1 MVDFYLISLCLVS
14 GFHLLFGL
22 GNIFKF
28 PPYDPAN
35 FLVNGKPGTG
45 ATEIEKLLE
54 FVFGLW
60 YTGSITGVLLAFFS
74 GSSPALCGALVCPLY
89 YHTTVSIAALLFFDK
104 YKICNKR
111 KASGTVVGLFHAVMA
126 VMFGYILYMS

>member
-1 MVDFYLISLCLVS
+1 MVDLYTVSLGCVS

-22 GNIFKF
+22 GNLFKF

-35 FLVNGKPGTG
+35 FLVSGKPGTG

-60 YTGSITGVLLAFFS
+60 YTGSITGVLLAFFY
-74 GSSPALCGALVCPLY
+74 GSSDCLRGSLVCPLF
-89 YHTTVSIAALLFFDK
+89 YHATVSIAALIFFDK
-104 YKICNKR
+104 YKICNKK

-126 VMFGYILYMS
+126 SMFGYVFYMS

>member
-1 MVDFYLISLCLVS
+1 
-14 GFHLLFGL
+14 
-22 GNIFKF
+22 
-28 PPYDPAN
+28 
-35 FLVNGKPGTG
+35 VNGKPGTG
-45 ATEIEKLLE
+45 GTEIEKLLE

-60 YTGSITGVLLAFFS
+60 YTGSITGVLLAYFS
-74 GSSPALCGALVCPLY
+74 GSSLALCGALVCPLY

-126 VMFGYILYMS
+126 GMFGYIYYMS